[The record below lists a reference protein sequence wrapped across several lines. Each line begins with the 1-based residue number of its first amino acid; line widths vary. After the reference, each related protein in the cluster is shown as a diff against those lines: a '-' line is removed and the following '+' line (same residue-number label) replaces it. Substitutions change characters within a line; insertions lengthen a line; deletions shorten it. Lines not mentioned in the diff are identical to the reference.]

1 MGLFNFIGYF
11 FIGPLLLISFFMNYN
26 YICIGCIIYMLIVL
40 ILEYISDYDNE

>member
-11 FIGPLLLISFFMNYN
+11 VVCPLLLISFFMNYN

-40 ILEYISDYDNE
+40 IVEYISDYDNE